1 MSLWNGTRVLV
12 GSSYSVRRRRVES
25 ILKQEF
31 LYAGTHDEF
40 EKVLRRTA
48 GGFSAGPNHR
58 FTELDRRVL
67 ACRSFINDADLATID
82 RIGAV
87 DDAHLSPPGANQIH
101 DIFTVRR
108 VDEVRTVSRG
118 GIEGSERL
126 GRDFS
131 QGRRLRI
138 DEGNADGS
146 IRKHFAKGN

>member
-1 MSLWNGTRVLV
+1 MRVSLWNGTRVLV

-58 FTELDRRVL
+58 F
-67 ACRSFINDADLATID
+67 
-82 RIGAV
+82 
-87 DDAHLSPPGANQIH
+87 SPPGANQIH

-108 VDEVRTVSRG
+108 VDEVRTVSIG